1 MKAFNKVSKI
11 TALIISFWSM
21 AFLPTVFSQT
31 LNPPQNLSYTI
42 DNYNDVTLLW
52 DQPAT
57 GDSATIHWD
66 NGINYTTWGF
76 LLNGETYSCAVK
88 WDPEH
93 ITNFNGWKIKRM
105 RVFLA
110 NYGGATMKLKI
121 WSGPDA
127 TEIYSQDIEN
137 SVVNDWN
144 EIVLDEPVFVDASTQ
159 LWAGVYIEAP
169 FPAAI
174 IGMDQGPVI
183 NNYGNLFFW
192 NGSWQT
198 QGAGNWN
205 IQLVLEQPSEPTY
218 LHWDSGNNNGNFF
231 GFFLSGSYQFSCAAK
246 WNPEHIAE
254 YDGWN
259 ITSIRFFLSDAN
271 VNSVKI
277 KLWTG
282 PAGVE
287 VYSQDVTDYNI
298 NDWTEITLDTP
309 YPIDASTNLWGGV
322 YIDMPNPG
330 APIGLDE
337 GPLVQGQGFWLYYQ
351 GQWYDAA
358 SAGASDNMNVQLQ
371 VQPPDKSGD
380 KGLLGYNIYRNSE
393 LINPEPV
400 APTVYIDENLYNGT
414 YSYYVTAVYDEGE
427 SDPSD
432 PIIVVI
438 DAPVVLAQDSLAL
451 VDLYNS
457 CGGTNWNNSDEWL
470 SGPIS
475 EWWGVTV
482 TETRVTQLWLQM
494 DGLSGDLPES
504 LGDLTGLHKLHIESN
519 EITSIP
525 ESIGNLEVLTE
536 FWIGWNPITE
546 IPESIGNLSNL
557 QQLHIGFSNLGELP
571 ETFGNLTNLTWLGA
585 GDAGLNSLPDSFG
598 NLVSLESCF
607 IWGNN
612 LTELPENIGGCVSMQ
627 YFHVEDNQLTT
638 LPESIGNMT
647 DLIQLKIE
655 NNQITSLPE
664 SFGNLESLVYL
675 YGYNNQLAGLPESFG
690 NLSSLS
696 HMWMSNNLLTGL
708 PDSFGNLSSLDSCYL
723 SYNQLQS
730 LSDNFGDLDDLNLM
744 DFSHNQISAL
754 PDSFGD
760 MATIEEIYLD
770 VNELTELP
778 ASLSTLS
785 TLQYGS
791 FAVNQITSIP
801 EDIGTMTSLNTL
813 NLNQNQITTV
823 PESLGDMTGLYA
835 LGLSFNLIDS
845 LPDSFGNLETPVLML
860 NGNNLKNLP
869 EGLLDN
875 SYEYLY
881 IYENALQFGSI
892 EPLLGN
898 VENFE
903 YNPQDMLGTDTVL
916 SVPYDTELSYTI
928 EVSGQYNIYKWY
940 KDGELLPDQTT
951 GTLHINPVTY
961 EDMGTYVL
969 KVTNTLVTDMILISH
984 NIVLDVTTNID
995 EEQVS
1000 EFRIY
1005 PNPATSGTLTISFDD
1020 PDSIDNITVFNSS
1033 GQLMLRE
1040 NNISKRVQLDIGNLV
1055 EGLYIVKL
1063 SRTDGQT
1070 TTKKVVVK

>member
-11 TALIISFWSM
+11 TTLIIFFLSL
-21 AFLPTVFSQT
+21 AFIQELYAQT

-42 DNYNDVTLLW
+42 NNYNDVTLMW
-52 DQPAT
+52 DQPST
-57 GDSATIHWD
+57 GDTATIHWD

-88 WDPEH
+88 WDPEN
-93 ITNFNGWKIKRM
+93 ITNYDGWEIKKM

-110 NYGGATMKLKI
+110 DYGGATMKLKI

-127 TEIYSQDIEN
+127 TEIYSQDITN
-137 SVVNDWN
+137 TIINDWN
-144 EIVLDEPVFVDASTQ
+144 IIELDEPVFIDASTQ
-159 LWAGVYIEAP
+159 LWAGIYFDVP

-174 IGMDQGPVI
+174 IGMDQGPVV
-183 NNYGNLFFW
+183 NGYGNLYYW

-205 IQLVLEQPSEPTY
+205 IQLLLEKPAEPVY
-218 LHWDSGNNNGNFF
+218 LHWDSGNNDNFF

-246 WNPEHIAE
+246 WNPEHITE

-259 ITSIRFFLSDAN
+259 ITSMRFFLSDAN

-282 PAGVE
+282 ADGVE

-330 APIGLDE
+330 APVGLDE
-337 GPLVQGQGFWLYYQ
+337 GPLVQGQGFWLHYQ

-358 SAGASDNMNVQLQ
+358 TAGVGDNVNVQLQ
-371 VQPPDKSGD
+371 VQPAGKGGD
-380 KGLLGYNIYRNSE
+380 KGLLGYNVYRNSE
-393 LINPEPV
+393 LINSEPV

-414 YSYYVTAVYDEGE
+414 YNYYVTAVYDEGE
-427 SDPSD
+427 SVPSD
-432 PIIVVI
+432 PVIVVI

-457 CGGTNWNNSDEWL
+457 CGGPDWNNNDEWL
-470 SGPIS
+470 QGPVS

-482 TETRVTQLWLQM
+482 TETRITQLWLQLN
-494 DGLSGDLPES
+494 GLSGDLPES
-504 LGDLTGLHKLHIESN
+504 LGNLTGLHKLHLESN
-519 EITSIP
+519 DITSMP
-525 ESIGNLEVLTE
+525 ESIGDMEALTE

-557 QQLHIGFSNLGELP
+557 EQLHIGFSNLGELP
-571 ETFGNLTNLTWLGA
+571 DSFCNLTSLNWLGA
-585 GDAGLNSLPDSFG
+585 GDAGLNSLPDNFG
-598 NLVSLESCF
+598 NLSALESCF

-612 LTELPENIGGCVSMQ
+612 LTELPESIGGCVNML
-627 YFHVEDNQLTT
+627 YFFMEDNQLTS

-647 DLIQLKIE
+647 ELLQLRIE

-664 SFGNLESLVYL
+664 SFGNLESLVFL
-675 YGYNNQLAGLPESFG
+675 YGYNNQITELPESFGNLSSLSQIWLSNNLLTGLPESFG
-690 NLSSLS
+690 NLSSL
-696 HMWMSNNLLTGL
+696 
-708 PDSFGNLSSLDSCYL
+708 DSCYF
-723 SYNQLQS
+723 SYNQIQT
-730 LSDNFGDLDDLNLM
+730 LSENFGDLDDLNLM
-744 DFSHNQISAL
+744 DFSSNLITEL
-754 PDSFGD
+754 PESLGD
-760 MATIEEIYLD
+760 LATIEKIYLD
-770 VNELTELP
+770 VNQITDLPESLTN
-778 ASLSTLS
+778 LS

-801 EDIGTMTSLNTL
+801 DNIGSMTSLNTL
-813 NLNQNQITTV
+813 NLNQNQITSV
-823 PESLGDMTGLYA
+823 PESLGDLTGLYA
-835 LGLSFNLIDS
+835 LGLSYNQIDS
-845 LPDSFGNLETPVLML
+845 LPESFGNLETPVLML
-860 NGNNLKNLP
+860 NNNNLKRLP
-869 EGLLDN
+869 AGLLDN
-875 SYEYLY
+875 TFEYLY
-881 IYENALQFGSI
+881 IYENALQFGAI
-892 EPLLGN
+892 EPLVGN

-903 YNPQDMLGTDTVL
+903 YNPQDMLGADTVL

-928 EVSGQYNIYKWY
+928 SVSGQYNVYKWY
-940 KDGELLPDQTT
+940 KDGELLPEQTT
-951 GTLHINPVTY
+951 GTLHIDAVTY

-984 NIVLDVTTNID
+984 NIVLDVTTEID
-995 EEQVS
+995 EVQIP
-1000 EFRIY
+1000 EFRMF
-1005 PNPATSGTLTISFDD
+1005 PNPATSNTLNISFDN
-1020 PDSIDNITVFNSS
+1020 PESIDNIAVFNTS
-1033 GQLMLRE
+1033 GQMMIRE
-1040 NNISKRVQLDIGNLV
+1040 NNISKQVQLNIGNLA
-1055 EGLYIVKL
+1055 EGLYIVKV
-1063 SRTDGQT
+1063 SSTGGQI